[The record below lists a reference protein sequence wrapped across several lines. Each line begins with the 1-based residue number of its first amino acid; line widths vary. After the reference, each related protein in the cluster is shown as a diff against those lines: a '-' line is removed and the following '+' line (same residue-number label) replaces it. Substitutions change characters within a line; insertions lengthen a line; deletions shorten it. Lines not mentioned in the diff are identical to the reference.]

1 MRQLSAALLMS
12 LVLAGCSL
20 TPDKEDPVQLKLNDL
35 DGRVGRIERVVSNQ
49 SLLDMTQRLDAA
61 QADVRALRGRI
72 EELENTNEALRKQ
85 QRDLYADLDKRVSS
99 FSSGGGGGAI
109 GAPGSLPSAGAPVAG
124 GSAGGEQGAYTQAFD
139 ALKSSNF
146 PTAISGFRSFLTTYP
161 TSALADN
168 AQYWLGEA
176 YYVTRDY
183 DQAAIA
189 FRTVGERYP
198 NSRKSADALVKL
210 GFTQYEQKRYGE
222 ARATLN
228 DVVRRFP
235 DSDAARLAA
244 DRLRR
249 IPADAR

>member
-61 QADVRALRGRI
+61 QADLRTLRGRV
-72 EELENTNEALRKQ
+72 EELENTNESLRKQ

-99 FSSGGGGGAI
+99 MSSGGG
-109 GAPGSLPSAGAPVAG
+109 GAPGSLPSGGAPVAG
-124 GSAGGEQGAYTQAFD
+124 GSAGGEQGAYNQAFD

-146 PTAISGFRSFLTTYP
+146 PTAISGFRSFLSTYP

-183 DQAAIA
+183 GNATTA
-189 FRTVGERYP
+189 FERVLAGWP
-198 NSRKSADALVKL
+198 SSRKAPDALLKL
-210 GFTQYEQKRYGE
+210 GYTQVEQKRVDA
-222 ARATLN
+222 ARVTLQQ
-228 DVVRRFP
+228 VVTRFP
-235 DSDAARLAA
+235 GTDAARLAA
-244 DRLRR
+244 DRLQKLAPQR
-249 IPADAR
+249 